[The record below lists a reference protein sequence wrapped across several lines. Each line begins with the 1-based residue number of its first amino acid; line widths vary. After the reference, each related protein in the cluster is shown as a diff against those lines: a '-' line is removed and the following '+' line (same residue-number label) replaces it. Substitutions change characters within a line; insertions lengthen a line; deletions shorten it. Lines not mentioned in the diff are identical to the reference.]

1 MFVFT
6 SCEEAGI
13 TLAAD
18 YTIDIDEVV
27 IAQEANPTTA
37 TFQEVVTGINLDSLL
52 EANSID
58 RTKLESVKI
67 LNVNCTILNPAEI
80 NLIQL
85 DL

>member
-37 TFQEVVTGINLDSLL
+37 TFPGSCYRN
-52 EANSID
+52 
-58 RTKLESVKI
+58 
-67 LNVNCTILNPAEI
+67 
-80 NLIQL
+80 
-85 DL
+85 